1 MIDDQGD
8 KSRMPDY
15 GVWGDGDW
23 TVFLL
28 HGGYGSKDYWLPQVK
43 SLVNEGF
50 RVIAWDT
57 PGYGI
62 SPLPKANYSIEFMAD
77 RFIALLDKE
86 GAPNGQNILL
96 GHSMG
101 GLIAPRVAVERTDS
115 VKGLVISST
124 VESLGHTDPEYQAN
138 FIAERLGPLEAGL
151 TLKESVPVLMTKMMG
166 PTSEGPEVDLV
177 LKVTAETPD
186 ETFKSALKA
195 IVAYDGRM
203 ALQACSTPTL
213 CVAGELDPVGKPEM
227 MQQLAQTV
235 NGEFICIPGVAHYG
249 WAEKPGAF
257 NDAFRAFFSRIN
269 GQAT

>member
-1 MIDDQGD
+1 
-8 KSRMPDY
+8 
-15 GVWGDGDW
+15 
-23 TVFLL
+23 
-28 HGGYGSKDYWLPQVK
+28 
-43 SLVNEGF
+43 
-50 RVIAWDT
+50 
-57 PGYGI
+57 
-62 SPLPKANYSIEFMAD
+62 
-77 RFIALLDKE
+77 
-86 GAPNGQNILL
+86 
-96 GHSMG
+96 
-101 GLIAPRVAVERTDS
+101 
-115 VKGLVISST
+115 
-124 VESLGHTDPEYQAN
+124 
-138 FIAERLGPLEAGL
+138 
-151 TLKESVPVLMTKMMG
+151 MMG
-166 PTSEGPEVDLV
+166 PTSEGPGVDLV